1 MAGPSLIVPS
11 RVTVWYD
18 GACPLCVREIA
29 LMRRLDKAK
38 RLHFID
44 ADDPGAVCPVDRKLA
59 LSRLHARED
68 GRLLSGAAAF
78 AAMWRV
84 IPQLRWLGLAAQV
97 PPVGWAL
104 EGGYRAFLIVRP
116 AVQQLFK
123 VLVR

>member
-1 MAGPSLIVPS
+1 MEQPALVVPS

-18 GACPLCVREIA
+18 GGCPLCVREIA
-29 LMRRLDKAK
+29 LMQRLDKAK
-38 RLHFID
+38 RLHLVDVDNPD
-44 ADDPGAVCPVDRKLA
+44 AACPVDRKLA
-59 LSRLHARED
+59 LARLHALEN
-68 GRLLSGAAAF
+68 GKLLSGAAAF

>member
-1 MAGPSLIVPS
+1 MEQLALVVPS

-18 GACPLCVREIA
+18 GGCPLCVREIA
-29 LMRRLDKAK
+29 LMQRLDKAK
-38 RLHFID
+38 RLHLVDVDNPD
-44 ADDPGAVCPVDRKLA
+44 AACPVDRKLA
-59 LSRLHARED
+59 LARLHVLEN
-68 GRLLSGAAAF
+68 GKLLSGAAAF

-104 EGGYRAFLIVRP
+104 EGAYRAFLIVRP

-123 VLVR
+123 VLLR